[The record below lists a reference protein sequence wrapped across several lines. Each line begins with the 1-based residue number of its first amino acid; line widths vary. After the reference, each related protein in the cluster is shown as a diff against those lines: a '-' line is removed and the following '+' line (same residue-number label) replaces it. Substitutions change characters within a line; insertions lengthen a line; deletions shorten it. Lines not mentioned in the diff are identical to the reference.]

1 MVLFSIAMLVSAAS
15 FAQKGGDVSVAST
28 FTTDFRICTMSSSKG
43 GYEPLKRL

>member
-15 FAQKGGDVSVAST
+15 FAQKEGAVAST
-28 FTTDFRICTMSSSKG
+28 FTTDFRVCTMLSSKG